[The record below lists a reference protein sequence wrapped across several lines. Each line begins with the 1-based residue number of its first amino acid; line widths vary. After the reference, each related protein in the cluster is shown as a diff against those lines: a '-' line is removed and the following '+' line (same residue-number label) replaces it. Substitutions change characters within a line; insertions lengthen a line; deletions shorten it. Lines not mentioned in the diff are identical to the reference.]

1 MKSRAIKAI
10 ALGLASGGIVVVAML
25 FLAPAWLDGMVR
37 VVAGYDTAVF
47 VMLLSYWLTI
57 ARTDETRTRV
67 LAAAEDP
74 GRNGVFW
81 LTLVAVAVG
90 FIAAFDILGRG
101 PHNRGLP
108 HEATVDLIGF
118 AAVALGWLLIHT
130 IFTFHYAHLYY
141 RDRDRDKESDRG
153 LTFPG
158 DEPPDYRDL
167 AYFSFVIG
175 MTFQVSDVQ
184 ITARPIRRLVL
195 LHGIISFGYNTAILA
210 LVVNVVSSLLQ
221 R

>member
-1 MKSRAIKAI
+1 MKSRAIKPI